1 MAQIERTVA
10 LPHALAELGA
20 GSVLNA
26 GGRALRY
33 GATAPPPTDWAG
45 MVDMRRHG
53 LSSRLAV
60 PILFGTD
67 AIHSHNNVFGASR
80 QCATVFPHIV
90 GLSTSRTPSS
100 PVRSVRRWRSRS
112 KPSASLDIAPCVAVM
127 HDRFVETRDPIR
139 GRYYESYSDDT
150 EVVLSLITIVTGLQG
165 QPTADHPH
173 GYTFLSSVRLLFQGF
188 VVSDW
193 KGIDRLCESTGS
205 DYCYCIAQ
213 PINSGMNMIIIA
225 TAMESVIGNSAPWI
239 HVLLLEIGGVGL
251 PG

>member
-26 GGRALRY
+26 GGRALHY

-80 QCATVFPHIV
+80 QCATVFPHIA
-90 GLSTSRTPSS
+90 GLST
-100 PVRSVRRWRSRS
+100 
-112 KPSASLDIAPCVAVM
+112 L
-127 HDRFVETRDPIR
+127 
-139 GRYYESYSDDT
+139 
-150 EVVLSLITIVTGLQG
+150 
-165 QPTADHPH
+165 
-173 GYTFLSSVRLLFQGF
+173 QGF
-188 VVSDW
+188 VVLDW